1 MELPHL
7 GKQCSE
13 KTCRQLDFLP
23 MKCDACSEI
32 FCTNHLQYEDHRC
45 SSSYKK
51 NIQVP
56 VCPLCNHPI
65 PVPRGTVP
73 DLAVSE
79 HIENNCEVRSKKAV
93 FSNRCNKPK
102 CKKKELVP
110 IVCDTCRLNFCL
122 THRHPTDHDCRGPQ
136 TSSRAAAAATARAD
150 QAAGGQTK
158 IKNFF
163 SGPFRPQQASSSAS
177 TASRPSQPRA
187 APSPAAAAALNRQ
200 AGRGST
206 PGRPLL
212 ARTEN
217 GGLSEDEA
225 LAAALAASLS
235 SPGQAEAEDEDRQLA
250 LALQESERQAA
261 ARRGQTAGGPPGEGD
276 KSCSVQ

>member
-7 GKQCSE
+7 GKHCSE

-32 FCTNHLQYEDHRC
+32 FCTEHLQYDHHSC
-45 SSSYKK
+45 TSSYKK

-56 VCPLCNHPI
+56 VCPLCNQPI

-79 HIENNCEVRSKKAV
+79 HIENNCQVRSKKAV
-93 FSNRCNKPK
+93 FSNRCNKAK

-122 THRHPTDHDCRGPQ
+122 THRHPTDHDCQGPQ
-136 TSSRAAAAATARAD
+136 TTSRAAAAATARAE
-150 QAAGGQTK
+150 QSTGGPNK
-158 IKNFF
+158 MKNFF
-163 SGPFRPQQASSSAS
+163 SGPFRQPQPVSSV
-177 TASRPSQPRA
+177 SRPSQPRA
-187 APSPAAAAALNRQ
+187 APSSAAAAALNRQ

-206 PGRPLL
+206 PGRPLV

-261 ARRGQTAGGPPGEGD
+261 ARRGQTAGGPPGDGD

>member
-1 MELPHL
+1 ML
-7 GKQCSE
+7 
-13 KTCRQLDFLP
+13 
-23 MKCDACSEI
+23 
-32 FCTNHLQYEDHRC
+32 
-45 SSSYKK
+45 
-51 NIQVP
+51 QVP
-56 VCPLCNHPI
+56 VCPLCNQPI
-65 PVPRGTVP
+65 PVARGAVP

-79 HIENNCEVRSKKAV
+79 HIENNCQLRSKQAV
-93 FSNRCNKPK
+93 FSNRCRKAK

-110 IVCDTCRLNFCL
+110 IVCETCRLNFCL

-136 TSSRAAAAATARAD
+136 TTSRAAAAATARAD
-150 QAAGGQTK
+150 QAGGGQTQTRMK
-158 IKNFF
+158 DFF
-163 SGPFRPQQASSSAS
+163 SGPFRQPQTVSSASTAS

-187 APSPAAAAALNRQ
+187 GPSPAAAAALNRQ

-206 PGRPLL
+206 PGRPLV

-217 GGLSEDEA
+217 AGLSEEDA

-235 SPGQAEAEDEDRQLA
+235 SPAQTEAEDEDRALA

-261 ARRGQTAGGPPGEGD
+261 ARRGQTAGGHQGEGD